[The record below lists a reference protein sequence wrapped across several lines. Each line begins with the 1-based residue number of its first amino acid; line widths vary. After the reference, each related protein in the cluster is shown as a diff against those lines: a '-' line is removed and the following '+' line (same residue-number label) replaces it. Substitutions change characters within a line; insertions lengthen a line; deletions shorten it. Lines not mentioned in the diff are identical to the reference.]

1 MLTDDIVMDI
11 HAKVLFQHDIE
22 NRITRINEPPFD
34 LAPKVF
40 IGATRLRN
48 IVRFSSLL
56 DENIVERLE
65 KVFEENA
72 GTDLAE
78 VIKILNEVGQVNDFW
93 MGPAF
98 VFPDIKESNSSN
110 IIQVKHENK
119 ALLKPYFPYTFED
132 FEYKKPCFVVMK
144 DNKPISIC
152 CSARQTEEA
161 AEASV
166 FTNENYRGKGYGI
179 EVTNAWAAEVQRQG
193 RVALYSTS
201 WDNFASQALAR
212 KLDLIQFGTDI
223 HMG

>member
-1 MLTDDIVMDI
+1 
-11 HAKVLFQHDIE
+11 
-22 NRITRINEPPFD
+22 
-34 LAPKVF
+34 
-40 IGATRLRN
+40 
-48 IVRFSSLL
+48 
-56 DENIVERLE
+56 
-65 KVFEENA
+65 
-72 GTDLAE
+72 
-78 VIKILNEVGQVNDFW
+78 
-93 MGPAF
+93 
-98 VFPDIKESNSSN
+98 
-110 IIQVKHENK
+110 
-119 ALLKPYFPYTFED
+119 
-132 FEYKKPCFVVMK
+132 MK

-179 EVTNAWAAEVQRQG
+179 EVTNAWAAEIQRQG